1 LATGGAEG
9 GIIFTDQ
16 MAAGRTYM
24 EALTS
29 HPSGEEGFS
38 MSSFKATDYWM
49 NLAHQPSKQRKTQ
62 PRLARRPLDHRVDFC
77 QQNTSRTRIDKSGLK
92 AV

>member
-1 LATGGAEG
+1 
-9 GIIFTDQ
+9 
-16 MAAGRTYM
+16 
-24 EALTS
+24 
-29 HPSGEEGFS
+29 